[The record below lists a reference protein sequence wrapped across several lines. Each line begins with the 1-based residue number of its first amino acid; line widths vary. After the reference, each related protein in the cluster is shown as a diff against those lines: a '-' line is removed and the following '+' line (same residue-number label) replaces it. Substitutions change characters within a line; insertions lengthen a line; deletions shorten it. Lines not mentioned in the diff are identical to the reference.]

1 MADIGVPLSPGQI
14 SGPLPPSL
22 AYGAALFRLRY
33 AALRNGVN
41 YQHTDTRHP
50 APAKWES
57 YTTDID
63 T

>member
-14 SGPLPPSL
+14 FGPLPPSL

-41 YQHTDTRHP
+41 Y
-50 APAKWES
+50 
-57 YTTDID
+57 
-63 T
+63 